1 MFSFE
6 GKAKWEAWT
15 SQKGKAKA
23 DAEKA
28 YIDEVEALKKAD
40 H

>member
-6 GKAKWEAWT
+6 AKAKWNAWN
-15 SQKGKAKA
+15 SHKGKAK
-23 DAEKA
+23 DVAEKA
-28 YIDEVEALKKAD
+28 YIEEVEALKKAD